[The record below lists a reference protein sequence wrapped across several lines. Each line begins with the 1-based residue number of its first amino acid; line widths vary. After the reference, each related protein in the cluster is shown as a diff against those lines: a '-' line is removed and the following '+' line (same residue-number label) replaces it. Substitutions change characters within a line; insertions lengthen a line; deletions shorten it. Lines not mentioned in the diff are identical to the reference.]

1 LTKDQDLIQEND
13 PMTTPREQSP
23 GFSTR
28 AIHAGQD
35 PDPATGATI
44 VPIYAT
50 STYTQAAPGQH
61 KGYEYSRSG
70 NPTRTALETAL
81 AALEEGERGLAFA
94 SGLAATTAVFA
105 ALLRPG
111 DEVAASADLYG
122 GTFRLLDKVF
132 KPWGLTARYTDDP
145 TPAGFESIVTAK
157 TKLVWIETPTNPLL
171 QILDIA
177 AIAAIAKKRGA
188 KLAVDNTFASPYLQ
202 QPLKLGADLVIH
214 STTKYL
220 GGHSDVVGGAIVGS
234 KELLDPIKF
243 YQNAAGGVP
252 GPFDSYLVLRG
263 LKTLAVRMDRHCEN
277 AATLANWLAKHPAVA
292 NVYYPGL
299 ADHPG
304 HQVAAKQMRGFG
316 GMISLKLRGG
326 IPAARDFMSKTKLF
340 SLAESLGGVESL
352 LCHPSTMTHASI
364 PKEVREARGVD
375 DGLLR
380 LSVGIEDVGDLKAD
394 LERALAME

>member
-1 LTKDQDLIQEND
+1 VAD
-13 PMTTPREQSP
+13 TPTP

-35 PDPATGATI
+35 ADPATGATV

-50 STYTQAAPGQH
+50 STYTQAAPGDH

-105 ALLRPG
+105 GLLRPG
-111 DEVAASADLYG
+111 DEVVASADLYG

-132 KPWGLTARYTDDP
+132 KPWGLVAKYTDDP
-145 TPAGFESIVTAK
+145 SPAGFQALMSAK

-177 AIAAIAKKRGA
+177 AIADVAHRHGA

-202 QPLKLGADLVIH
+202 QPLKLGADVVVH

-220 GGHSDVVGGAIVGS
+220 GGHSDVVGGCVVGA
-234 KELLDPIKF
+234 KGLLDPVKF

-263 LKTLAVRMDRHCEN
+263 LKTLAVRMDRHGDN
-277 AATLANWLAKHPAVA
+277 AMSLAQWLAAHPAVA
-292 NVYYPGL
+292 AVYYPGL
-299 ADHPG
+299 PGHPG
-304 HQVAAKQMRGFG
+304 HAVAARQMRNFG
-316 GMISLKLRGG
+316 GMMSLKLKGG
-326 IPAARDFMSKTKLF
+326 IPAARRFMTGTKLF

-352 LCHPSTMTHASI
+352 VCHPATMTHASI
-364 PKEVREARGVD
+364 PKDVREARGVD
-375 DGLLR
+375 DGLVR
-380 LSVGIEDVGDLKAD
+380 LSVGIEDVADLRAD
-394 LERALAME
+394 LERALAGG

>member
-1 LTKDQDLIQEND
+1 MSTDHAQ
-13 PMTTPREQSP
+13 

-35 PDPATGATI
+35 ADPATGATV

-81 AALEEGERGLAFA
+81 ASLEEGERGLAFA
-94 SGLAATTAVFA
+94 SGLAATTAVFG

-111 DEVAASADLYG
+111 DEVVASADLYG

-132 KPWGLTARYTDDP
+132 KPWGLVAKYTDDSSA
-145 TPAGFESIVTAK
+145 AGFEKLITPK

-171 QILDIA
+171 QVLDIA
-177 AIAAIAKKRGA
+177 ALAEVSHKHGA

-202 QPLKLGADLVIH
+202 RPLRLGADLVIH

-220 GGHSDVVGGAIVGS
+220 GGHSDVVGGCVVGA
-234 KELLDPIKF
+234 KDLLDPIKF

-263 LKTLAVRMDRHCEN
+263 LKTLAVRMDRHCAN
-277 AATLANWLAKHPAVA
+277 AMELAPWLKAHPAVA
-292 NVYYPGL
+292 KVYYPGL

-304 HQVAAKQMRGFG
+304 HAIAAKQMKSFG
-316 GMISLKLRGG
+316 GMISLKLHGG
-326 IPAARDFMSKTKLF
+326 IPAAQQFLTRTKLF

-352 LCHPSTMTHASI
+352 VCHPTTMTHASI
-364 PKEVREARGVD
+364 PKDVREARGVD
-375 DGLLR
+375 DGLIR
-380 LSVGIEDVGDLKAD
+380 LSVGIEDVADLRAD
-394 LERALAME
+394 LERALATA

>member
-1 LTKDQDLIQEND
+1 MN
-13 PMTTPREQSP
+13 

-35 PDPATGATI
+35 ADPATGATV

-50 STYTQAAPGQH
+50 STYTQAAPGEH

-81 AALEEGERGLAFA
+81 AALEGGDRGLAFA
-94 SGLAATTAVFA
+94 SGLAASTAVLA

-145 TPAGFESIVTAK
+145 APAGFEGIITPR
-157 TKLVWIETPTNPLL
+157 TKLIWIETPTNPLL
-171 QILDIA
+171 QVLDIA
-177 AIAAIAKKRGA
+177 AIAAIARKHGC

-202 QPLKLGADLVIH
+202 QPLALGADLVIH

-234 KELLDPIKF
+234 RDLMEPIKF

-263 LKTLAVRMDRHCEN
+263 IKTLAIRMDRHCEN
-277 AATLANWLAKHPAVA
+277 AASLANWLAAHAAVA
-292 NVYYPGL
+292 KVYYPGL
-299 ADHPG
+299 PDHPG
-304 HQVAAKQMRGFG
+304 HATAARQMRAFG
-316 GMISLKLRGG
+316 GMISIKLKGG
-326 IPAARDFMSKTKLF
+326 TEAARRFMTRTRLF

-352 LCHPSTMTHASI
+352 VCHPATMTHGSI
-364 PKEVREARGVD
+364 PREVREARGID
-375 DGLLR
+375 DGLVR
-380 LSVGIEDVGDLKAD
+380 LSVGIEDVEDLRAD
-394 LERALAME
+394 LEQAMS

>member
-1 LTKDQDLIQEND
+1 
-13 PMTTPREQSP
+13 MTTPREQ

-35 PDPATGATI
+35 ADPATGATV

-105 ALLRPG
+105 GLLRPG
-111 DEVAASADLYG
+111 DEVVASADLYG

-145 TPAGFESIVTAK
+145 TSAGFESIITPK

-177 AIAAIAKKRGA
+177 AIAAVAHKRGA

-202 QPLKLGADLVIH
+202 QPLKLGADLVVH

-220 GGHSDVVGGAIVGS
+220 GGHSDVVGGAIVGP
-234 KELLDPIKF
+234 KDLLEPIKF

-263 LKTLAVRMDRHCEN
+263 LKTLAVRMDRHSEN
-277 AATLANWLAKHPAVA
+277 AAALAVWLAKHPGVA
-292 NVYYPGL
+292 KVYYPGL
-299 ADHPG
+299 PDHSG
-304 HQVAAKQMRGFG
+304 HDVAARQMRSFG
-316 GMISLKLRGG
+316 GMISMKLRGG
-326 IPAARDFMSKTKLF
+326 IPAARNFMTRTKLF

-380 LSVGIEDVGDLKAD
+380 LSVGIEDVADLRTD
-394 LERALAME
+394 LERALELG

>member
-1 LTKDQDLIQEND
+1 
-13 PMTTPREQSP
+13 MTTPREQSP

>member
-1 LTKDQDLIQEND
+1 MSTDHAQ
-13 PMTTPREQSP
+13 

-28 AIHAGQD
+28 AIHAGQEA
-35 PDPATGATI
+35 DPATGATV

-81 AALEEGERGLAFA
+81 ASLEEGERGLAFA
-94 SGLAATTAVFA
+94 SGLAATTAVFG

-132 KPWGLTARYTDDP
+132 KPWGMTARYTDDSSA
-145 TPAGFESIVTAK
+145 AGFEKIITPK

-177 AIAAIAKKRGA
+177 ALAEVSHKHGA
-188 KLAVDNTFASPYLQ
+188 KIAVDNTFASPYLQ
-202 QPLKLGADLVIH
+202 RPLTLGADLVVH

-220 GGHSDVVGGAIVGS
+220 GGHSDVVGGCVVGG

-263 LKTLAVRMDRHCEN
+263 LKTLAVRMDRHCDN
-277 AATLANWLAKHPAVA
+277 ATSLASWLVKHPAVA
-292 NVYYPGL
+292 KVYYPGL
-299 ADHPG
+299 PDHPN
-304 HQVAAKQMRGFG
+304 HAVAAKQMKNFG
-316 GMISLKLRGG
+316 GMISLKLIGG
-326 IPAARDFMSKTKLF
+326 IPAAKQFLTRTKLF

-352 LCHPSTMTHASI
+352 VCHPTTMTHASI
-364 PKEVREARGVD
+364 PKDVREARGVD
-375 DGLLR
+375 DGLIR
-380 LSVGIEDVGDLKAD
+380 LSVGIEDVADLRTD
-394 LERALAME
+394 LERALVAG

>member
-1 LTKDQDLIQEND
+1 
-13 PMTTPREQSP
+13 MTPSP
-23 GFSTR
+23 NQPNSTGFSTR

-35 PDPATGATI
+35 ADPATGATI

-61 KGYEYSRSG
+61 KGYDYSRSG

-94 SGLAATTAVFA
+94 SGLAASTAAFS

-132 KPWGLTARYTDDP
+132 KPWGIATRFTDDSSAACFETII
-145 TPAGFESIVTAK
+145 TPK

-177 AIAAIAKKRGA
+177 AIAVIAHKHGA

-202 QPLKLGADLVIH
+202 QPLRLGADLVIH

-220 GGHSDVVGGAIVGS
+220 GGHSDVIGGAVVGS
-234 KELLDPIKF
+234 KELLEPIKF

-277 AATLANWLAKHPAVA
+277 AAALASWLIKHPTVA
-292 NVYYPGL
+292 RVYYPGL
-299 ADHPG
+299 PDHPG
-304 HQVAAKQMRGFG
+304 HSVAAKQMRGFG
-316 GMISLKLRGG
+316 GMMSMKLRGG
-326 IPAARDFMSKTKLF
+326 IPAARQFMTRTRLF

-352 LCHPSTMTHASI
+352 LCHPATMTHASI
-364 PKEVREARGVD
+364 PKDIREARGVD

-380 LSVGIEDVGDLKAD
+380 LSVGIEDVADLKAD
-394 LERALAME
+394 LEHALAVG

>member
-1 LTKDQDLIQEND
+1 MPDSTH
-13 PMTTPREQSP
+13 

-28 AIHAGQD
+28 AIHAGQEA
-35 PDPATGATI
+35 DPATGATV

-94 SGLAATTAVFA
+94 SGLAATTAVFG

-132 KPWGLTARYTDDP
+132 KPWGLTARYTDDASP
-145 TPAGFESIVTAK
+145 SGFEAIITPK

-177 AIAAIAKKRGA
+177 AIADVSHKRGA

-202 QPLKLGADLVIH
+202 QPLRLGADIVVH

-220 GGHSDVVGGAIVGS
+220 GGHSDVVGGCVVGAR
-234 KELLDPIKF
+234 ELLEPVKF

-263 LKTLAVRMDRHCEN
+263 LKTLAIRMDRHCDN
-277 AATLANWLAKHPAVA
+277 AMSLAGWLAKHPAVGK
-292 NVYYPGL
+292 VYFPGL
-299 ADHPG
+299 PDHPG
-304 HQVAAKQMRGFG
+304 HAAAKKQMRGFG
-316 GMISLKLRGG
+316 GMISMQLKGG
-326 IPAARDFMSKTKLF
+326 IPAAQQFMTRTKLF

-352 LCHPSTMTHASI
+352 LCHPATMTHASI
-364 PKEVREARGVD
+364 PREVREARGVD

-380 LSVGIEDVGDLKAD
+380 LSVGIEDVADLRAD
-394 LERALAME
+394 LERALT